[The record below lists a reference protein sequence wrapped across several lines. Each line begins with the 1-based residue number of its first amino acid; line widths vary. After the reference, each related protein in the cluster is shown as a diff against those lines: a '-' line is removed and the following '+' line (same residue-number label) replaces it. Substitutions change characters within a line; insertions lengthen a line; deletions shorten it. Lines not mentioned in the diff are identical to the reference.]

1 MVSLLKRKSRY
12 VIQLGTDRSRMT
24 IPLGA
29 VSRAAAE
36 TVRTHV
42 RHLERAANTGT
53 MPPAATAQWLEDVSA
68 KIHAKLAVGG
78 LTAGRREKASQALGR
93 FIDGYIAKRTDLK
106 ERTLTNLRQSRGK
119 LVEFFGSGRD
129 LTTITPGEAADW
141 RRKLAETLEQPTVA
155 MHVKKARQFFADA
168 ISRRL
173 IAENPFLKVK
183 AGAMTNDAKK
193 HYIDLDTIQKVID
206 ACPDSEWRLLFAM
219 ARFGTVRV
227 PSEIRGLQWGFIDWH
242 NKRMIVLSPKTE
254 HHEGRDR
261 RMIPIV
267 PELMPHLV
275 ETWDAA
281 AVSELYVFA
290 RLRYKSLVTQA
301 EKIIEKAG
309 VARWPRLW
317 QNLRSSCQTDLER
330 RHPGHVVCAWMGN
343 TPEIARKHYLQVTD
357 DDFRAALGVAL
368 VSEQH
373 RTTPAG
379 SNEKA
384 PETPGQG
391 GGSITP
397 KGSSTRQR
405 VSSEKLGV
413 SRPALRRALRR
424 TKNACHPAVLKAEVA
439 RLRKAVPHAS

>member
-1 MVSLLKRKSRY
+1 MVSLLRRNFRY
-12 VIQLGTDRSRMT
+12 VIQLGPDRGRMT

-53 MPPAATAQWLEDVSA
+53 LPPAATAQWLEDVSA

-78 LTAGRREKASQALGR
+78 LTAAREERAALALGK

-106 ERTLTNLRQSRGK
+106 ERTLTNLKQARGK
-119 LVEFFGSGRD
+119 LVGFFGAGRD

-141 RRKLAETLEQPTVA
+141 RRVLAATLEQPTVA

-173 IAENPFLKVK
+173 IAENPFAKVK

-193 HYIDLDTIQKVID
+193 HYIDRETIQKVID

-267 PELMPHLV
+267 PELMPHLA
-275 ETWDAA
+275 EMWDAT

-309 VARWPRLW
+309 AARWPRLW

-343 TPEIARKHYLQVTD
+343 TPEVARKHYLQVTD
-357 DDFRAALGVAL
+357 EDFRAALGVAL

-373 RTTPAG
+373 RTTPGPAT
-379 SNEKA
+379 A
-384 PETPGQG
+384 ETHVSSANGDK
-391 GGSITP
+391 SSTP
-397 KGSSTRQR
+397 KGVTTRQR

-439 RLRKAVPHAS
+439 RLRREVPHAS